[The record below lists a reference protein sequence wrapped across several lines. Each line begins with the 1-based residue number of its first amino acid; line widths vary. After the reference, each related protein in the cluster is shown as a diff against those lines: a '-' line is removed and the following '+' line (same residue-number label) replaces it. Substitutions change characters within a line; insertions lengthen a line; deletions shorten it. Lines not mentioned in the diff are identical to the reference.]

1 MAAIQLKSSDQ
12 NGMQIVMSKSFT
24 FEDDKN
30 KMTEHVLNPEKWID
44 SYADYLFNYTI
55 GRVNDVEVAKD
66 LVQETF
72 LAGLKSAKNYKGDA
86 AERTWLIAILKRKVI
101 DHYRKTNSKKGRAE
115 VRMDYSARIDA
126 QGDWL
131 EEQVAD
137 PFSTFENNAIE
148 TQELG
153 RAIHSC
159 IAKLP
164 KKQALVFT
172 MKTIQDMDTETICNE
187 LDINP
192 SNLWVMIH
200 RARTALM
207 GCLNQNWFQ
216 T

>member
-1 MAAIQLKSSDQ
+1 MAAIRINSSLENSLKV
-12 NGMQIVMSKSFT
+12 VMSKSFT

-30 KMTEHVLNPEKWID
+30 KMTEHVLNPEKWVD
-44 SYADYLFNYTI
+44 DYADYLFNYAV
-55 GRVNDVEVAKD
+55 GRVGYAEVAKD

-72 LAGLKSAKNYKGDA
+72 LAGLKSAKNFKGTA

-101 DHYRKTNSKKGRAE
+101 DHYRKKNSKKGRAE
-115 VRMDYSARIDA
+115 VRMDYSAHTDS

-137 PFSTFENNAIE
+137 PFSSFENDAIE
-148 TQELG
+148 KQELG
-153 RAIHSC
+153 HAIHWC

-187 LDINP
+187 LNINP

-200 RARTALM
+200 RARTGLM
-207 GCLNQNWFQ
+207 DCLNQNWFKS
-216 T
+216 

>member
-1 MAAIQLKSSDQ
+1 MKV
-12 NGMQIVMSKSFT
+12 IVQKSFT
-24 FEDDKN
+24 FDHDKN
-30 KMTEHVLNPEKWID
+30 NMGEHVLHPEKWID

-55 GRVNDVEVAKD
+55 GRVNDSEVAKD

-101 DHYRKTNSKKGRAE
+101 DHYRKINSKKGRAE
-115 VRMDYSARIDA
+115 VRIDYNSHSYS

-137 PFSTFENNAIE
+137 PFSSFENDAIE
-148 TQELG
+148 NQELG
-153 RAIHSC
+153 QAIFSC

-172 MKTIQDMDTETICNE
+172 MKTIKGMDTETICKE

-207 GCLNQNWFQ
+207 GCLNQNWFKP
-216 T
+216 